1 MATKKVKKLAFGG
14 MSNAVRSAAN
24 KAAAQVPAKTGMMP
38 RFAKP
43 YANGLLGGT
52 PDSRTNQKK
61 MAAIKADNE
70 RMAKATGNEAREIA
84 RTTLGSNLPPNI
96 VKLQKRGVQGLGLGA
111 KAAEAMQAQLDA
123 RNNATMQKRMPVNDF
138 LKRNNAP
145 SMEKLNAAKQAMLGN
160 QPGQKQVGGLKPYT
174 SDMGAAVL
182 KSLKPSGPSLGS
194 GPMAK
199 SNPLQKIG
207 SGPSRQAMMKK
218 GGMTKGYAAGGMS
231 MVDKEKNP
239 GLAKLPTEV
248 RNKMGYMKKGGM
260 AECKTVAKK
269 EVKSHEKRMHGM
281 AKGGSIDG
289 CAIRGKTKTSMV
301 KMKRGG
307 SC

>member
-14 MSNAVRSAAN
+14 MSNAVRAAAD
-24 KAAAQVPAKTGMMP
+24 KAATQIQANPRQPALTRGGGQPLSQDVIKK
-38 RFAKP
+38 FA
-43 YANGLLGGT
+43 
-52 PDSRTNQKK
+52 
-61 MAAIKADNE
+61 
-70 RMAKATGNEAREIA
+70 
-84 RTTLGSNLPPNI
+84 
-96 VKLQKRGVQGLGLGA
+96 
-111 KAAEAMQAQLDA
+111 DA
-123 RNNATMQKRMPVNDF
+123 R
-138 LKRNNAP
+138 
-145 SMEKLNAAKQAMLGN
+145 QALTG
-160 QPGQKQVGGLKPYT
+160 
-174 SDMGAAVL
+174 
-182 KSLKPSGPSLGS
+182 KPSGLGQVMS
-194 GPMAK
+194 QPKVGLGTAMGIK
-199 SNPLQKIG
+199 KMGGIG
-207 SGPSRQAMMKK
+207 AALGKKMGMKK

-248 RNKMGYMKKGGM
+248 RNKMGYMKKGGNVEESKAMVKKEIGFMKKAGAPKSMIKHEMAEAKGMKKGGM

>member
-1 MATKKVKKLAFGG
+1 MATKKLAFGG
-14 MSNAVRSAAN
+14 MSKAIRPALN
-24 KAAAQVPAKTGMMP
+24 KAAAQIA
-38 RFAKP
+38 AKP
-43 YANGLLGGT
+43 TAQAPGRGL
-52 PDSRTNQKK
+52 
-61 MAAIKADNE
+61 
-70 RMAKATGNEAREIA
+70 
-84 RTTLGSNLPPNI
+84 
-96 VKLQKRGVQGLGLGA
+96 QGLGA
-111 KAAEAMQAQLDA
+111 AAAEA
-123 RNNATMQKRMPVNDF
+123 
-138 LKRNNAP
+138 LK
-145 SMEKLNAAKQAMLGN
+145 KVKQGTP
-160 QPGQKQVGGLKPYT
+160 QSST
-174 SDMGAAVL
+174 MGAKLAGMANKAGL
-182 KSLKPSGPSLGS
+182 GAGPTV
-194 GPMAK
+194 PANMAK
-199 SNPLQKIG
+199 ISQLTGMLQGK
-207 SGPSRQAMMKK
+207 PMTNAMMKK
-218 GGMTKGYAAGGMS
+218 GGMAKGYAAGGMA